1 MAAPCPGSARCM
13 ALLQPHPSSLFWVLP
28 EPPVPPGWGSSP
40 AMPPAQPPPQPRGGS
55 ASLEVTQQ
63 GSEEMTAVA
72 WTHTIAHPGTRG
84 RGWTCCWHP
93 ERHRGRHRE
102 ARAGHP
108 RGRAATR
115 LQEHLPAIL
124 QPPPH
129 TPRFALQTWNRSGSA
144 DLPSPSA
151 RAGDTAGIGVTT
163 QGPARCCGQ
172 TGGTRPLL
180 DTPSAKLMHERGH
193 RAACQPHPRR
203 I

>member
-1 MAAPCPGSARCM
+1 
-13 ALLQPHPSSLFWVLP
+13 
-28 EPPVPPGWGSSP
+28 
-40 AMPPAQPPPQPRGGS
+40 
-55 ASLEVTQQ
+55 
-63 GSEEMTAVA
+63 MTAVA

-115 LQEHLPAIL
+115 HQEHLSAIL

-144 DLPSPSA
+144 DLPPPSA

-163 QGPARCCGQ
+163 RGPARCCGQ
-172 TGGTRPLL
+172 TGGTHPPSPPGHPLCQTDARTWPQSRMPAPSPKDLTPSPNPSPNHFQCAEIPVSSDRRHKAAKQTGAEPLL
-180 DTPSAKLMHERGH
+180 GQLRS
-193 RAACQPHPRR
+193 
-203 I
+203 